1 MKLEKMAMFVIL
13 SLIIMVAA
21 FNIISSLIMVVM
33 EKTREIGILKSMGA
47 TTRSIRKV
55 FMFEGLAIGIGGTLV
70 GSLLGYSVCWAQL
83 EYKFFSLPSDVYF
96 IDFLPVL
103 MEWQDFLFVALA
115 AIGLSFL
122 ATLYPAV
129 KAAKL
134 DPVTAIRYE

>member
-1 MKLEKMAMFVIL
+1 
-13 SLIIMVAA
+13 
-21 FNIISSLIMVVM
+21 
-33 EKTREIGILKSMGA
+33 
-47 TTRSIRKV
+47 
-55 FMFEGLAIGIGGTLV
+55 MFEGLVIGAGGTLV
-70 GSLLGYSVCWAQL
+70 GSLLGYSVCWAQR

-96 IDFLPVL
+96 IDFLPIL